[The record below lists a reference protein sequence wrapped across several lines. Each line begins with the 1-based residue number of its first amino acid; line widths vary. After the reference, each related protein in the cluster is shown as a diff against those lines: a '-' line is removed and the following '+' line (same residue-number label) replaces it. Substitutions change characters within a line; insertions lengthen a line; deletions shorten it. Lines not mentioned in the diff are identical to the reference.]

1 MQLDEPILVVDD
13 DEAYRILLRHHLE
26 ARGYRVLEAEDGI
39 KAYKVVRESP
49 IGLMILDLV
58 MPNEDGLETLLGLR
72 REGFLTKI
80 LAVSG
85 ASRARIY
92 LKIAARLGADAEIEK
107 IKPMSELLGKVHSL
121 LKPPASSVH
130 TALKQAEVLKSDS
143 DFRGD
148 CR

>member
-26 ARGYRVLEAEDGI
+26 AQGYTVLEAEDGI
-39 KAYKVVRESP
+39 KAYTVVRESP

-58 MPNEDGLETLLGLR
+58 MPNEDGLETILGLR
-72 REGFLTKI
+72 REGFRTKI

-85 ASRARIY
+85 ASQARIY

-107 IKPMSELLGKVHSL
+107 IRPMSELLGKVHSL
-121 LKPPASSVH
+121 LKPPPAH
-130 TALKQAEVLKSDS
+130 FERL
-143 DFRGD
+143 
-148 CR
+148 